1 MSHETQPGHHDF
13 IKHLRRWFNPTTTIS
28 WKPVMLNTVRR
39 WCPAPAPVNHYCY
52 WIRVTKWW
60 RMLLLKRDF
69 VEYTPQKCKMLV
81 SLDMKYF
88 FARPGPFKIKIP
100 SLPWEHLCSVFLRRE
115 TLGTTFSMRT
125 TIIFLWWVCNVHHGS
140 RTFIENAMRL
150 HVCTPGSYES
160 LLSLNWPREMMRN
173 HDGDVAAAWMSHD

>member
-1 MSHETQPGHHDF
+1 M
-13 IKHLRRWFNPTTTIS
+13 KLNPDTTIS
-28 WKPVMLNTVRR
+28 WKICVAASPQPPQYHENMSLPTRFVAG
-39 WCPAPAPVNHYCY
+39 PAPAPVNHYFY
-52 WIRVTKWW
+52 WFRLAKWW

-88 FARPGPFKIKIP
+88 FARPGPIKFKIP

-125 TIIFLWWVCNVHHGS
+125 TIIFCGGCVL
-140 RTFIENAMRL
+140 
-150 HVCTPGSYES
+150 CTMEPE
-160 LLSLNWPREMMRN
+160 LSLKMNKNSTWTSQFHYTTAEHIAEQCRWRHRLFEN
-173 HDGDVAAAWMSHD
+173 HCFL